1 MYTFAIGGVNKSK
14 WLLWSSTTFFPLW
27 QSSIICNLVPW
38 QWITRACSIIV
49 LSLVLKWLVALKWR
63 PECPIIQSPPYSS
76 RAFLRIECY
85 SDSCLIGKHI
95 QRYSQKVTQ
104 VFSLWK
110 DESLIFNIKMKIH
123 GNLIFFE
130 LELTVLS
137 FWRPNHITWTP
148 WDMRKTKMSHS
159 AYCIRNAY
167 VHTWFCHDSS
177 LLILWHVLCCCYSCD

>member
-1 MYTFAIGGVNKSK
+1 MIPSINQSLWWSYYCFKVALFMHYQQWPNFFLSRLSSPPPFSQINRVFKCRLFRDNPPLELDSMYTFAIGGVNKSK

-95 QRYSQKVTQ
+95 HPTL
-104 VFSLWK
+104 LWEK
-110 DESLIFNIKMKIH
+110 LSK
-123 GNLIFFE
+123 FF
-130 LELTVLS
+130 LS
-137 FWRPNHITWTP
+137 F
-148 WDMRKTKMSHS
+148 
-159 AYCIRNAY
+159 
-167 VHTWFCHDSS
+167 
-177 LLILWHVLCCCYSCD
+177 